1 MSSPIDV
8 VEFELGGELYALD
21 INLAREIVEMMPIT
35 PIPRSADYI
44 SGIINLRG
52 EITNIVNLA
61 KLLKLPEK
69 AAENRNIIVLTDAYS
84 KGSKIGIIVDSVHS
98 VMQISEEDVEQINES
113 MASDL
118 NTYVKG
124 IIKVG
129 GKSGFSEQHGN
140 YSSLII
146 WLELARILEELII
159 MTKYNGTST
168 AGMAL

>member
-1 MSSPIDV
+1 MSSVIDV
-8 VEFELGGELYALD
+8 VEFELGRELYALD

-69 AAENRNIIVLTDAYS
+69 EVENKNIIVLTNADS

-98 VMQISEEDVEQINES
+98 VMQISEENVEQINEN

-124 IIKVG
+124 IIKVSQNNG
-129 GKSGFSEQHGN
+129 YSDQNEN
-140 YSSLII
+140 NSSLII
-146 WLELARILEELII
+146 WLDLAKILDELVIKIKNNKPATTEQ
-159 MTKYNGTST
+159 T
-168 AGMAL
+168 A